1 MVRRILRITS
11 ALTVSGA
18 LGLAFTPTGAAAADG
33 GTATVTVFHG
43 IPDTPVDVWANGKEL
58 ISDFQPGSLTDPQQ
72 LPAGSYD
79 IKVYPAGTSPSSGSP
94 VVAKQVDV
102 AAGANATVVANL
114 TEGGQPALNAYKN
127 DVSPAPGGK
136 SRLTVRHVAAAP
148 AVDVRA
154 DGQAVFKDLK
164 NPREASAEVP
174 AGTVNADV
182 TLAGT
187 DKVVIGP
194 AKLDLADG
202 ASTVVYAW
210 GSAKDNNLA
219 LKTQTL
225 STGGK
230 APGPPAAGVSGAAA
244 SNDDTALYALA
255 AGAAFVVLVAGA
267 QLAHRRR

>member
-1 MVRRILRITS
+1 MVRKALRVTS
-11 ALTVSGA
+11 ALTVSAA
-18 LGLAFTPTGAAAADG
+18 LGLAFAPTGAAATAGD
-33 GTATVTVFHG
+33 TATVTVFHG
-43 IPDTPVDVWANGKEL
+43 IPGTPVDVWANGKKL
-58 ISDFQPGSLTDPQQ
+58 LSDFQPGSLTDPLH

-79 IKVYPAGTSPSSGSP
+79 IKIFPAGTSPSSGSP
-94 VVAKQVDV
+94 VVTKQVQV
-102 AAGANATVVANL
+102 TAGANATVVANL
-114 TEGGQPALNAYKN
+114 TEGGRPALNTYKN
-127 DVSPAPGGK
+127 DVSPVPSGK

-154 DGQAVFKDLK
+154 DGQAVFKGLK

-194 AKLDLADG
+194 AKLALADG
-202 ASTVVYAW
+202 ASVVVYAW

-219 LKTQTL
+219 LTTQTL
-225 STGGK
+225 TTGSKTPG
-230 APGPPAAGVSGAAA
+230 APSAGGSGAAA
-244 SNDDTALYALA
+244 VNDDTALYALA
-255 AGAAFVVLVAGA
+255 AGAAFVVVLAGA